1 MFEKCFEN
9 AILKELKKIS
19 KSDKPDWLKN
29 IDKENL
35 KRRAQATMIKGKISI
50 DFYKKYFL

>member
-9 AILKELKKIS
+9 AILKELEKIS
-19 KSDKPDWLKN
+19 KADKADWLKN

-35 KRRAQATMIKGKISI
+35 KRKAQATMIKGKISME
-50 DFYKKYFL
+50 FYKKYFL

>member
-19 KSDKPDWLKN
+19 KADKPDWLKN